1 MTTDYM
7 REFPD
12 YDDILT
18 LPEGWTD
25 ISWHNDACP
34 SFVRKFGDVE
44 YRIFCDY
51 VDPDRR
57 EMHGAMRFVIYIEDE
72 VNYTCIGQ
80 TDTIKEAIDCVNA
93 EVNK

>member
-1 MTTDYM
+1 MTDYKD
-7 REFPD
+7 EFPD
-12 YDDILT
+12 YDDTLS

-51 VDPDRR
+51 VDPERR

-72 VNYTCIGQ
+72 VNYVCIGQ
-80 TDTIKEAIDCVNA
+80 TDTIKEAIDLVNE

>member
-1 MTTDYM
+1 MSDYKS
-7 REFPD
+7 EFPH
-12 YDDILT
+12 YDDTLT
-18 LPEGWTD
+18 LPEGWED

-44 YRIFCDY
+44 FRIFCDFK
-51 VDPDRR
+51 DPDLR
-57 EMHGAMRFVIYIEDE
+57 EMQGALRFVIYIEDE
-72 VNYTCIGQ
+72 VNYVCIGQ

>member
-1 MTTDYM
+1 MSDYKS
-7 REFPD
+7 EFPH
-12 YDDILT
+12 YDDTLT
-18 LPEGWTD
+18 LPDGWED

-34 SFVRKFGDVE
+34 SFQKVFGDVTF
-44 YRIFCDY
+44 RIFCDFK
-51 VDPDRR
+51 DPDLR

-72 VNYTCIGQ
+72 VNYVCIGQ

>member
-1 MTTDYM
+1 MTDYM
-7 REFPD
+7 REFPH

-18 LPEGWTD
+18 LPEGWED

-34 SFVRKFGDVE
+34 SFLRQFDNVE
-44 YRIFCDY
+44 FRIFCDFK
-51 VDPDRR
+51 DPDLR
-57 EMHGAMRFVIYIEDE
+57 EMHGAMRFVIYIENE
-72 VNYTCIGQ
+72 VNYVCIGQ

>member
-1 MTTDYM
+1 MAYKT
-7 REFPD
+7 EFPH
-12 YDDILT
+12 YDDTLIL
-18 LPEGWTD
+18 PDGWED

-34 SFVRKFGDVE
+34 SFQKVFGDVTF
-44 YRIFCDY
+44 RIFCDFK
-51 VDPDRR
+51 DPDLR

-72 VNYTCIGQ
+72 VNYVCIGQ